1 MYKYITRT
9 SQSSAKRY

>member
-9 SQSSAKRY
+9 